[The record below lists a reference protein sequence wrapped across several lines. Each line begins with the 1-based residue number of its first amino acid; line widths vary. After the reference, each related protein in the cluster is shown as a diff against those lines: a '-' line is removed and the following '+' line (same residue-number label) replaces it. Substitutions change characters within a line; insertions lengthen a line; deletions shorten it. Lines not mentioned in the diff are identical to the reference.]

1 MSVSIAKVKTK
12 VRWTAGVFFFVSGLV
27 ITTWTSRIPEIQQ
40 KFQLS
45 NAELGWILFAS
56 NAGLVCA
63 LPFTSWVIARFS
75 SSRMMMI
82 GAIIYVLVLPV
93 LAFSNATW
101 QIVFLLFLFGA
112 SRTFL
117 SMSANTNAI
126 EIQKLYHKP
135 IVAKFHGIWSLA
147 CFAGI
152 GLSALM
158 ISQSVSPII
167 HFTGVAIMVLAIILA
182 FKRKKQKAFK
192 PGEKRPLFVKPD
204 RYLLLLGL
212 ITFCSMSCESAMF
225 DWSINYFDKVVKSDK
240 TYVTAGYTS
249 FIIMFTIG
257 RLIGDR
263 LIAKFGTLAMLFSSG
278 VMMASGF
285 MISIFFPSIWL
296 ASAGFSLVGFGGS
309 IIVPMVYTLAGKNE
323 KMLPTYA
330 IVSVTMLGYIGF
342 LTCPLFMGMISE
354 QWGMQSAFGLMA
366 VYAIIISLLVVLMKK
381 LNITA

>member
-27 ITTWTSRIPEIQQ
+27 ITTWTSRIPDIQQ

-158 ISQSVSPII
+158 ISQSVSPFI
-167 HFTGVAIMVLAIILA
+167 HFTGVAIVVLAIILA

-192 PGEKRPLFVKPD
+192 RGEKRPLFVKPD

-278 VMMASGF
+278 VMMATGF

>member
-158 ISQSVSPII
+158 ISQSVSPFI
-167 HFTGVAIMVLAIILA
+167 HFTGVAIVVLAIILA
-182 FKRKKQKAFK
+182 LKRKKQKAFK
-192 PGEKRPLFVKPD
+192 RGEKRPLFVKPD

-263 LIAKFGTLAMLFSSG
+263 LIAKFGTLTLLFSSG